1 MQKNRNRNRN
11 RNRRS
16 KMILLGLLTIL
27 FISISMITALAADQ
41 GKITAIVVKGN
52 ENISKDLIISQIA
65 SNLGDLFSKD
75 NIEKDVNAIYE
86 LGYFK
91 NINVKLEAFRDGYKV
106 IFVLEEYLPVDE
118 IIIEG
123 STTVTVEE
131 MRDVMVLTEGQI
143 FSQKILKNDLKRV
156 SQIYKDRGFLLINI
170 KDVKFDNEGK
180 LWITIAEGM
189 LEKIVIEGNEK
200 TKEKVITREIN
211 IHPGDLFDFNIVKK
225 SLQKIYNLGFFEDV
239 TMRLDPGSEDDSVIL
254 VIKVIEKNTGK
265 FGVGA
270 GYNSEEGLIGFTSY
284 EENNLFGGGQKI
296 EAEIE
301 IGTRTTYKLSFLEP
315 WVGGTPTSLGFEV
328 YDSMFYKEDKEDD
341 VIIGEYDEEK
351 LGGRLIFGRKIG
363 DSIKLGLEAKTQ
375 RVSYDLI
382 TGVLP
387 EDTNEGLTN
396 SITPSITYDTR
407 DDVFDPTSGMYHS
420 LSMEKA
426 GGFMGGDYNFTKY
439 NLTLRAYISTDF
451 IGDIS
456 NVRSINKITEK
467 LSEGVLAFRAMG
479 GIADT
484 DLPSFTKYEI
494 GGMATLRG
502 YDLGEFSGDTSLVFN
517 AEYRFPISD
526 NFQAVVFADWGQ
538 AWDYGESIDFEDLK
552 FGRGVGVRF
561 DTPLGA
567 IRLDY
572 GIGESGV
579 GKTYFSI
586 GHTF

>member
-1 MQKNRNRNRN
+1 MQKNRS
-11 RNRRS
+11 NRRN
-16 KMILLGLLTIL
+16 KIILLGLLTIL
-27 FISISMITALAADQ
+27 FISINMITVLAANQ

-91 NINVKLEAFRDGYKV
+91 NINVKLEPFRDGYKV

-123 STTVTVEE
+123 STTVTEEE

-143 FSQKILKNDLKRV
+143 FSQKILKNDLKRI

-170 KDVKFDNEGK
+170 KDVRFDDDGK
-180 LWITIAEGM
+180 LWITIAEGR

-239 TMRLDPGSEDDSVIL
+239 TMRLDPGSDDDSVLL

-270 GYNSEEGLIGFTSY
+270 GYSSEDGLLGFTSY

-296 EAEIE
+296 EANIE
-301 IGTRTTYKLSFLEP
+301 IGNRTTYKLAFIEP
-315 WVGGTPTSLGFEV
+315 WLGGTPTSLGFEV
-328 YDSMFYKEDKEDD
+328 YDSILNTEDEEDD
-341 VIIGEYDEEK
+341 VLIGEYDEEK

-363 DSIKLGLEAKTQ
+363 DSYKLGLEVKTEK
-375 RVSYDLI
+375 VSYELI
-382 TGVLP
+382 SGILP
-387 EDTNEGLTN
+387 DDTNEGWTN
-396 SITPSITYDTR
+396 SFMPSFSYDTR

-426 GGFMGGDYNFTKY
+426 GGFLGGDYNFTKY
-439 NLTLRAYISTDF
+439 NLTLRTYISTEFITDF
-451 IGDIS
+451 LDIT
-456 NVRSINKITEK
+456 NKSK
-467 LSEGVLAFRAMG
+467 LTDTIEQGVLAFRAMG
-479 GIADT
+479 GLADT
-484 DLPSFTKYEI
+484 DLPSFTKYNV
-494 GGMATLRG
+494 GGMGTVRG
-502 YDLGEFSGDTSLVFN
+502 YDFGEFSGDKSLVFN
-517 AEYRFPISD
+517 AEYRFPLAE
-526 NFQAVVFADWGQ
+526 NFEAVVFADWGQ
-538 AWDYGESIDFEDLK
+538 AWDVEESFDFGELK
-552 FGRGVGVRF
+552 FGKGIGVRF
-561 DTPLGA
+561 DTPLGP
-567 IRLDY
+567 IRVDY

-579 GKTYFSI
+579 GKTYLSI